1 MTRTEWLEK
10 RKKGIGGSDAACI
23 LGLNPWKSNVRLWEE
38 KTGRVEAEDIS
49 DNPAVKY
56 GTEAEEHLRQL
67 FILDFPEYSVEY
79 NQFKMIAN
87 RPGEPWLFATLDG
100 ELTVIENPASKGIL
114 EIKTSEIR
122 NSSQWQE
129 WNGRIPQHYYINALH
144 QLLATGYNF
153 EILKAQLKSRDY
165 KTGEITLTTKHYRI
179 EADKVR
185 DDMNYLLQK
194 EIEFYQHIENDTCP
208 PLILPLI

>member
-1 MTRTEWLEK
+1 MTRIEWLEK

-38 KTGRVEAEDIS
+38 KTGRAEAEDIS

-100 ELTVIENPASKGIL
+100 ELTVIENPTSKGVL

-129 WNGRIPQHYYINALH
+129 WNGRIPQHYYSQALH
-144 QLLATGYNF
+144 QLLATGYDF

-194 EIEFYQHIENDTCP
+194 EIEFYQHIKNDTCP